1 MMRSSVST
9 RAAATIVAITSGKGG
24 VGKTSLTVNLAASL
38 ARLGYRAG
46 ILDADF
52 GLGNVDV
59 MLGLTPPSHVGA
71 VLAGEQT
78 IADVSIDGP
87 DGIRI
92 IPAGSGIRAL
102 TSLTATQ
109 WQRLRQTV
117 ADASAGLDVLLVD
130 TAPGLSDNVLDL
142 ARLADHV
149 LVVTAAEPTAM
160 VDAYAML
167 KLLHGG
173 GARAGVG
180 VVVNATRDDAEGQLV
195 YRQLR
200 LAVARFLNQAL
211 RYYGSIALD
220 PLVREAVLLQQAVVS
235 RDPESPA
242 SRGYRRLALRVANLA
257 PLDPIGESARPVTLT
272 PLTDRE
278 FLDLEAPRCA

>member
-1 MMRSSVST
+1 MTRSHGST
-9 RAAATIVAITSGKGG
+9 RATATTVAITSGKGG

-59 MLGLTPPSHVGA
+59 MLGLTPKSHVGA

-78 IADVSIDGP
+78 IADVRIEGP

-92 IPAGSGIRAL
+92 IPAGNGIPAL
-102 TSLTATQ
+102 TALTDAQ
-109 WQRLRQTV
+109 WHRLRQTV
-117 ADASAGLDVLLVD
+117 VDAAHGLDVLLVD
-130 TAPGLSDNVLDL
+130 TAPGLSDNVIDL

-167 KLLHGG
+167 KLLYGG
-173 GARAGVG
+173 GARAGIG
-180 VVVNATRDDAEGQLV
+180 VVVNATREDDEGELV

-200 LAVARFLNQAL
+200 LAVGRFLNQSL
-211 RYYGSIALD
+211 QYYGSIAED
-220 PLVREAVLLQQAVVS
+220 PRVREAVLEQRPVVS

-242 SRGYRRLALRVANLA
+242 SRGYRRLALRVASLH
-257 PLDPIGESARPVTLT
+257 PLDPASAPAAPLTT
-272 PLTDRE
+272 PLTERE